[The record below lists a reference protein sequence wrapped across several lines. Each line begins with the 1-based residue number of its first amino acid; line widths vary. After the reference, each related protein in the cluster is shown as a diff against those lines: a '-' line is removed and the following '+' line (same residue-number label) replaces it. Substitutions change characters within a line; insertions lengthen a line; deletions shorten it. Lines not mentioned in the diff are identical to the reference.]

1 MSTVAASRVDVK
13 IAVDAQGNASR
24 VVKQTRDELDAMG
37 KSAQAATGNAATG
50 MARYSQLAQQSAS
63 KIGGAFSAVN
73 AVLGGTN
80 PIMQK
85 LGQSFTAAGAVANVI
100 PGPIGIAAAAM
111 TGLAVATY
119 KFIEAANEAEAKTKF
134 MRGGAGSEGMAA
146 QLGITQDAAIK
157 VGAALEQMT
166 DQGIRPT
173 STELRAVRDRAVAMG
188 ADGSKAVEQYL
199 AAWAKGPDALIAVQA
214 EIGNLGIK
222 NLGEL
227 GASIGLSRESLG
239 LERDLTDLK
248 VQQDELLKEAA
259 QIQASVAL
267 AGGKIT
273 ETDQRSLDLVRQK
286 AKVLEGELA
295 ARRRYAAEEKVS
307 LQNSTLAKG
316 RATLLDIAATQ
327 EKRKTVAEVI
337 RIQAIDLRLADIAAR
352 LNTLHRNRNVLS
364 QQDYAIKVQAL
375 KIEQAQ
381 AEAAKAAV
389 FDQAQA
395 DRAARQQAAAAK
407 NKERIQAETDATIK
421 LAQAEVQLA
430 TERAKVP
437 GADPDVLAARLRVID
452 LEEAAARKAA
462 KDRTNT
468 ARGREN
474 ELRAIELNARNERE
488 AARKATAD
496 AEVERSRK
504 VVELK
509 RAAFEEELQAEID
522 TQAKIDEL
530 SKAQAAREIEQLRN
544 RGDVHGATML
554 EIQTAEAQT
563 AANIEKI
570 NRDLAIKL
578 TGIDEQ
584 SELAAK
590 ERLLAD
596 QQIAAERQ
604 KLADVTAAAFTK
616 ESDAIVASFKTK
628 LSTVDDAIQNTLGAS
643 ADLVQSGF
651 ARTVEAKQNAIEALK
666 ALQEN
671 SANLNEADRADL
683 DAQVKAQEKIYQK
696 QIKGLQDQA
705 KQAQETI
712 KSVQSFGK
720 GIAGIVGNVQK
731 GSQALAAFQKA
742 ADAGNVEQMATANEG
757 LTNAIDG
764 TIAASGAAATAF
776 IEDEQTKA
784 AILAIT
790 ETAASVAA
798 FAGGN
803 IPGGIAHAASA
814 AIYAGVAG
822 GAIPTGGAGTA
833 GTATAGAT
841 TGGGGAVTGATG
853 EAGGGGGG
861 VTQVFNFNKG
871 FVVGSTQEVAKGI
884 SGTLRS
890 VNGTGYDRR
899 KAA

>member
-80 PIMQK
+80 PIVQK

-214 EIGNLGIK
+214 EIGNLGLK
-222 NLGEL
+222 NLGDL

-337 RIQAIDLRLADIAAR
+337 RIQAIDERMADIAAR
-352 LNTLHRNRNVLS
+352 LNTLYRNRNALS
-364 QQDYAIKVQAL
+364 QQDYAIKAQAL

-437 GADPDVLAARLRVID
+437 GADPNVLAARLRVID

-468 ARGREN
+468 VRGRET
-474 ELRAIELNARNERE
+474 ELRAIELNANNERE
-488 AARKATAD
+488 AARKANAE

-504 VVELK
+504 VAELK

-530 SKAQAAREIEQLRN
+530 SKAQVAREIEQLHK
-544 RGDVHGATML
+544 RGDVHGATLL
-554 EIQTAEAQT
+554 EIQTAEAQS

-604 KLADVTAAAFTK
+604 KLADVTAAAFAK
-616 ESDAIVASFKTK
+616 ESEAIVAKFQSQLRIVDEGISTAFVASGELVKSSFAKT
-628 LSTVDDAIQNTLGAS
+628 
-643 ADLVQSGF
+643 
-651 ARTVEAKQNAIEALK
+651 IEA
-666 ALQEN
+666 AQASIEGLQGP
-671 SANLNEADRADL
+671 AADAG
-683 DAQVKAQEKIYQK
+683 KAQIK
-696 QIKGLQDQA
+696 QLQDQA
-705 KQAQETI
+705 KQADRSI
-712 KSVQSFGK
+712 GSLQSFGK

-841 TGGGGAVTGATG
+841 TGGGGAVTGTTG
-853 EAGGGGGG
+853 ETGGGGGG

>member
-37 KSAQAATGNAATG
+37 RTAQAATANAGGG
-50 MARYSQLAQQSAS
+50 MAKFATLAQQSAS

-80 PIMQK
+80 PIVQK
-85 LGQSFTAAGAVANVI
+85 LGQSFTAAGAVAAVI
-100 PGPIGIAAAAM
+100 PGPIGLAAAAM

-119 KFIEAANEAEAKTKF
+119 KFVEAANEAEAKTKF

-239 LERDLTDLK
+239 LERDLTDQK
-248 VQQDELLKEAA
+248 VQQAELLKEAA
-259 QIQASVAL
+259 QIQASTAL
-267 AGGKIT
+267 TGRQIS
-273 ETDQRSLDLVRQK
+273 ESEQRSLDLVRQK
-286 AKVLEGELA
+286 ATALEEELA
-295 ARRRYAAEEKVS
+295 AQRQLAREQRVS
-307 LQNSTLAKG
+307 EQNSTLAKG

-337 RIQAIDLRLADIAAR
+337 RIQAIDVRLADIAAR
-352 LNTLHRNRNVLS
+352 INTLHRNRNALS
-364 QQDYAIKVQAL
+364 QEDYAIKAQTL
-375 KIEQAQ
+375 RIEQAQ

-389 FDQAQA
+389 FQQAQA

-421 LAQAEVQLA
+421 LAQAEAQLA
-430 TERAKVP
+430 TQRAKVP

-452 LEEAAARKAA
+452 LEEAAATRAA
-462 KDRTNT
+462 RQRANT
-468 ARGREN
+468 VRGREN
-474 ELRAIELNARNERE
+474 ELRAIELNASNERE

-530 SKAQAAREIEQLRN
+530 SKAQAAREIEQLRR
-544 RGDVHGATML
+544 RGDVHGATLL
-554 EIQTAEAQT
+554 EIQTAEAQS

-570 NRDLAIKL
+570 NRDLAVKL
-578 TGIDEQ
+578 TGIDAE
-584 SELAAK
+584 SDLAAK
-590 ERLLAD
+590 ERQLA
-596 QQIAAERQ
+596 QAQIAAEQ
-604 KLADVTAAAFTK
+604 QALSV
-616 ESDAIVASFKTK
+616 KT
-628 LSTVDDAIQNTLGAS
+628 S
-643 ADLVQSGF
+643 
-651 ARTVEAKQNAIEALK
+651 EA
-666 ALQEN
+666 
-671 SANLNEADRADL
+671 
-683 DAQVKAQEKIYQK
+683 Y
-696 QIKGLQDQA
+696 A
-705 KQAQETI
+705 KQAAATNDAIDKQI
-712 KSVQSFGK
+712 ASVEKITGAALQAGGLADFGK
-720 GIAGIVGNVQK
+720 GIGGIASNVLK
-731 GSQALAAFQKA
+731 GSAALDQFNAAA
-742 ADAGNVEQMATANEG
+742 TAGNVEQMAAANEN

-822 GAIPTGGAGTA
+822 GAIPTSGAGTA

-841 TGGGGAVTGATG
+841 TGGGGAVTGTTG
-853 EAGGGGGG
+853 ETGGGGGG